1 MVRGTPAEL
10 LVFVLCMAP
19 VVYVDAREQRIP
31 DFWLLLCAAG
41 ILALRLARGA
51 LGLGQL
57 AGAAVSV
64 ALLLGVR
71 LAYGRRMGLG
81 DVKLAALIGFLLG
94 FPGILLAVFLG
105 ASAGT
110 GFVLLR
116 RAVAGVP
123 HGRSVAFG
131 PFLVSGAIAA
141 FLLLPK
147 LPLLEAFWRL

>member
-1 MVRGTPAEL
+1 MIRGTPAEL

-94 FPGILLAVFLG
+94 LPGCLVAVFLG
-105 ASAGT
+105 SLGGV
-110 GFVLLR
+110 GFLLLR
-116 RAVAGVP
+116 QAVAGTP
-123 HGRSVAFG
+123 RSRSVAFA
-131 PFLVSGAIAA
+131 PFLVPGAVAA
-141 FLLLPK
+141 FLLLP
-147 LPLLEAFWRL
+147 LLQGLWHL